1 MAGLMDILGA
11 IEPKQ
16 QQPTSGLNGLSDSV
30 LKPDGDMIANILMDR
45 LGDPVVVAGIM
56 GNIQHETGG
65 SFDASQKQY
74 GGGPG
79 RGLLQMEGEM
89 LAAYQQYLKKN
100 KLNDGPYSQVDF
112 LESVLKSKDNYEV
125 GDGHLIKLR
134 QSARRGNPA
143 EYALEFSKRV
153 ERPKEGKERND
164 LRQKYAQ
171 EWFKKLQGEK

>member
-1 MAGLMDILGA
+1 MADLASIMNSLAGNK
-11 IEPKQ
+11 P
-16 QQPTSGLNGLSDSV
+16 QPTEGFEGLSNAV
-30 LKPDGDMIANILMDR
+30 LKPDGDQIANILMDR
-45 LGDPVVVAGIM
+45 IGDPVIVAGIM
-56 GNIQHETGG
+56 GNIQHETDGT
-65 SFDASQKQY
+65 FDASLKQY

-89 LAAYQQYLKKN
+89 LKAYQQYLKKN

-134 QSARRGNPA
+134 QAARRGNPA

>member
-1 MAGLMDILGA
+1 MAGLADIFKA
-11 IEPKQ
+11 IQPEQ
-16 QQPTSGLNGLSDSV
+16 IQPTSSLSGLSDSV

-45 LGDPVVVAGIM
+45 IGDPVVVAGIM

-79 RGLLQMEGEM
+79 RGLLQMEGDM
-89 LAAYQQYLKKN
+89 LNAYNGYLKKN
-100 KLNDGPYSQVDF
+100 KLNDSPYSQVDF
-112 LESVLKSKDNYEV
+112 LDSILNGKDNYEV
-125 GDGHLIKLR
+125 GDGHLDKLKI
-134 QSARRGNPA
+134 AAKKGNPA
-143 EYALEFSKRV
+143 EYALQFSKRV